1 MRCAGTLSL
10 TTLFLLLAATIWP
23 QQAHDRLGDPL
34 PAGAVQR
41 LGTTRMKGNY
51 SAHAYL
57 PDGRGLLAIGA
68 NLEIWDLARGER
80 LESLPLAHSS
90 IKSLRVSKDGSRLL
104 FRDLGDVVEWS
115 LEQRRELHRFPANQP
130 GFTRPTGHSSS
141 SVEYSP
147 DETRVLTT
155 GGLPPSLKEF
165 DLASGRELLSIDGK
179 DALTGERGQASF
191 FTHGIY
197 APDGKTAF
205 VVGGYDYCAAHFDL
219 ATGRQL
225 HRFLTGHHS
234 YHICFSSDGERILVG
249 SRSYASEWQ
258 IDGYKQLQRYKGGAP
273 GVAYCHDPDQILTG
287 TRNGEIRRWDRK
299 TGEVLMQWQR
309 YYLPGETAR
318 FVTRLRVSP
327 DGKYVLAY
335 GRGMVTES
343 DLATGEPR
351 ATWATH
357 ATSVEAVA
365 LLPDGRRVVSGSSDG
380 TIRLWDAITGEA
392 LRTIQSPE
400 PGSIFA
406 YVAVCASPDGDTIAS
421 GDYNGIIR
429 EFSLTDGSLIRKLEG
444 HSGYIRALHYT
455 ADGRRLIS
463 SADDGSARVWAAG
476 SAEPVAVL
484 QGHRGGVLAVAWSPD
499 GTQVATAGRDETVR
513 LWDLAKAEQ
522 LRKLE
527 GHRSWVCGVGFA
539 DATTLVSAG
548 ADQRIIRWDV
558 NSGEILSEMD
568 QGARV
573 QSLVVAADGTR
584 AYAAGS
590 DGVIVGWDL
599 AGGERVGTW
608 SGHRGAVTA
617 LALSPDGSMLVSAS
631 LDSTLLVWELPQPD

>member
-1 MRCAGTLSL
+1 MRGARALFL
-10 TTLFLLLAATIWP
+10 TTLSLLLAATVWP

-34 PAGAVQR
+34 PPGAVQR

-51 SAHAYL
+51 STHAYL
-57 PDGRGLLAIGA
+57 PDGRGLLAIGTS
-68 NLEIWDLARGER
+68 LEIWALARGER
-80 LESLPLAHSS
+80 LEALPIARSG
-90 IKSLRVSKDGSRLL
+90 IRSLRVSKDGSKLL
-104 FRDLGDVVEWS
+104 FRDGGDVVEWS
-115 LEQRRELHRFPANQP
+115 LGERTELHRIAADQP

-165 DLASGRELLSIDGK
+165 DLASGRELLSIDGTGS
-179 DALTGERGQASF
+179 LSGERGQASF

-197 APDGKTAF
+197 ASDGKTAF
-205 VVGGYDYCAAHFDL
+205 VVGGYGYCAAHFDL
-219 ATGRQL
+219 STGEQL
-225 HRFLTGHHS
+225 HRFLNGHHA
-234 YHICFSSDGERILVG
+234 YHICLSSDGERILVG

-258 IDGYKQLQRYKGGAP
+258 IDGYKQLQRYKGGSP
-273 GVAYCHDPDQILTG
+273 GVAYSHEPDQILTG

-299 TGEVLMQWQR
+299 TGEVIMQWQR

-343 DLATGEPR
+343 ALATGEPR
-351 ATWATH
+351 ASWDTH
-357 ATSVEAVA
+357 AASVEAVA
-365 LLPDGRRVVSGSSDG
+365 LLPDGKRVVSGSSDG
-380 TIRLWDAITGEA
+380 TIRLWDAIAGDS

-406 YVAVCASPDGDTIAS
+406 YVALCASPDDDKIAA
-421 GDYNGIIR
+421 GDYNGVIR
-429 EFSLTDGSLIRKLEG
+429 EFSVADGSLLRKLEG
-444 HSGYIRALHYT
+444 HSGYVRGLHYS
-455 ADGRRLIS
+455 ADGRRLLS
-463 SADDGSARVWAAG
+463 CADDGSARVWAAD
-476 SAEPVAVL
+476 SLESVAVL
-484 QGHRGGVLAVAWSPD
+484 QGHRGGVLAAAWSPD
-499 GTQVATAGRDETVR
+499 GTRVATAGRDETVR
-513 LWDLAKAEQ
+513 LWDLAKAQQ

-548 ADQRIIRWDV
+548 ADERIIRWDL
-558 NSGEILSEMD
+558 NSGEILSEMN

-573 QSLVVAADGTR
+573 NSLVVTADGTR
-584 AYAAGS
+584 AYAAGA
-590 DGVIVGWDL
+590 DNVIAGWDL
-599 AGGERVGTW
+599 ATGARTGTW
-608 SGHRGAVTA
+608 SGHHGAVTA

-631 LDSTLLVWELPQPD
+631 LDSTLLVWDLP